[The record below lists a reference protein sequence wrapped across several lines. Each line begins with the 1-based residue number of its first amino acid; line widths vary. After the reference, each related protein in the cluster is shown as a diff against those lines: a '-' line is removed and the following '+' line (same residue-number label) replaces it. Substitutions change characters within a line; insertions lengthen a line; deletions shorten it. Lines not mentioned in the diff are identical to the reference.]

1 MSDRIAHIIAE
12 IRDKFYHIKNELKQE
27 NEKYALLVNEIAAL
41 QSKQSELAS
50 VIVEKQNIVDALH
63 LENLTLK
70 KQVDELNLSLITQS
84 NLKSQ
89 VINHDDLITS
99 LVHEIDACI
108 SQLKK

>member
-27 NEKYALLVNEIAAL
+27 NEKYALLANELATL

-50 VIVEKQNIVDALH
+50 VIVAKQNIVDALH

-84 NLKSQ
+84 NLKSH

>member
-27 NEKYALLVNEIAAL
+27 NEKHALLANELATL

-50 VIVEKQNIVDALH
+50 VIVAKQNIVDALH

-84 NLKSQ
+84 DLSSH
-89 VINHDDLITS
+89 VVNHDDLITS